1 MIGRR
6 EVITL
11 LGGAAA
17 WPLMAHAQQS
27 DRVPRVGA
35 LIPGSESG
43 PAQLWRAAFEQSLR
57 ELGWVDGRN
66 VQIDYRWAAGAIDR
80 YRAFAAELIA
90 LRPDV
95 LFAGNTPA
103 LAVLQQATHAIP
115 IVFALVGDPIGGGFV
130 TKLDRPG
137 GNITGFMS
145 VEPPLAGKCVELLRE
160 AVTTVNRVAFLYNPD
175 TAPYAQAFLPFAQAA
190 ATNNGAELI
199 AAPVND
205 DFEIERALAAVA
217 SEPNGGLVVL
227 ASDFTTTHRKG
238 IISHAAEYRLP
249 AIYTARAFV
258 NDGGLIS
265 YAESF
270 NEYGLA
276 AGYVDRILRGEK
288 PGDLP
293 VQAPTRFELIVNL
306 KAAKAIGLLIP
317 QTFLLRADEVIE

>member
-175 TAPYAQAFLPFAQAA
+175 TAPYA
-190 ATNNGAELI
+190 
-199 AAPVND
+199 
-205 DFEIERALAAVA
+205 
-217 SEPNGGLVVL
+217 
-227 ASDFTTTHRKG
+227 
-238 IISHAAEYRLP
+238 
-249 AIYTARAFV
+249 
-258 NDGGLIS
+258 
-265 YAESF
+265 
-270 NEYGLA
+270 
-276 AGYVDRILRGEK
+276 
-288 PGDLP
+288 
-293 VQAPTRFELIVNL
+293 
-306 KAAKAIGLLIP
+306 
-317 QTFLLRADEVIE
+317 